1 MKILVTG
8 ASGFVGHHLVKL
20 LLGQGH
26 TVVATGM
33 ENTDSFPPSVDFHKV
48 DLTDREAVGKIPLN
62 GIDGIIHLAGLAA
75 VGPSFSNPEK
85 YLTANPGMQRN
96 LFEACIKQGVKPRV
110 LVISSGTL
118 YDGHATTPL
127 TELSPIKP
135 TSPYAESKLAQ
146 EEQGN
151 QYGSQGFEVII
162 ARPFNHIGPGQGPGF
177 IVPDLTKQVVEA
189 EAKPHAPI
197 RVGNL
202 NAKRDYTDVRDIV
215 KAYLLLLERGKAGE
229 TYNICSG
236 YAISGI
242 QILLTLLELAKVQDP
257 HLEFDT
263 DLMRPIDIDVVY
275 GDPAKLIRDTGWRP
289 SYTLDQTLNDA
300 LDDWRMKLQSKNPA

>member
-1 MKILVTG
+1 VTG
-8 ASGFVGHHLVKL
+8 ASGFVGHHLVDL
-20 LLGQGH
+20 LIKEGH
-26 TVVATGM
+26 QVVATGM
-33 ENTDSFPPSVDFHKV
+33 EHADNFPTSVEFIRV
-48 DLTDREAVGKIPLN
+48 DLTDPKAVNELPLKEVE
-62 GIDGIIHLAGLAA
+62 GIIHLAGLAA

-96 LFEACIKQGVKPRV
+96 LFEACIKQSVRPRV
-110 LVISSGTL
+110 IVISSGTL
-118 YDGHATTPL
+118 YDGRARTPL
-127 TELSPIKP
+127 TELSPVRP

-146 EEQGN
+146 ESLAA
-151 QYGSQGFEVII
+151 QYGAQGFEVII

-189 EAKPHAPI
+189 ESRPHAPI

-215 KAYLLLLERGKAGE
+215 KAYLLLLEKGRAGE

-242 QILLTLLELAKVQDP
+242 QILLTLLELAKVNDP
-257 HLEFDT
+257 HLEFDPE
-263 DLMRPIDIDVVY
+263 LMRPIDIDVVY
-275 GDPAKLIRDTGWRP
+275 GNPAKLTRDTGWRP
-289 SYTLDQTLNDA
+289 SYTLDKTLGDA
-300 LDDWRMKLQSKNPA
+300 LIDWRKRI